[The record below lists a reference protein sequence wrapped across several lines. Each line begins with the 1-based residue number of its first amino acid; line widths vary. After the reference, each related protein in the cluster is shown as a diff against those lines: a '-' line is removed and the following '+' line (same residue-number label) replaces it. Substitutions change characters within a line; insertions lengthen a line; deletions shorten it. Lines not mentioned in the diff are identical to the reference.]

1 MKITVKRIFPLV
13 VSDVVTSIQKAAV
26 YLVVTVFVVAFILV
40 GVGVASHLVQPIAF
54 GVGLVVLLAFVASKV
69 IDAQLKAKGS
79 YMELTDSQILGESTG
94 FSNNSFTV
102 PIKQVATMHIH
113 QDFIDKLLGVSA
125 IVFTQM
131 NSSISVFGFE
141 HSDAQKF
148 VKKFAELQSKK

>member
-13 VSDVVTSIQKAAV
+13 VSDVVASIQKAAV
-26 YLVVTVFVVAFILV
+26 YLVVTVFAVAFILV
-40 GVGVASHLVQPIAF
+40 GVRVASHLIQPIAF
-54 GVGLVVLLAFVASKV
+54 GVGMVVLLAFLTSKG
-69 IDAQLKAKGS
+69 IDARLKSKGS

-94 FSNNSFTV
+94 FSSNSFTV
-102 PIKQVATMHIH
+102 PIKQVATMYIH

-125 IVFTQM
+125 IVITQM